1 MTGETMS
8 FFDKL
13 KALFGGGR
21 SEGGPPDP
29 ESTSGGGDGMAG
41 EGMAGAAGMIS
52 CEDALR
58 LVHEFL
64 DGELEDASATEVKQH
79 FDMCQQ
85 CYPHLHLETAFRE
98 AVRRAFAG
106 ESAPPDL
113 KAKVSAL
120 LAEEMSAE

>member
-13 KALFGGGR
+13 KAFFRGGTSDGA
-21 SEGGPPDP
+21 SPDP
-29 ESTSGGGDGMAG
+29 ESTSGGG
-41 EGMAGAAGMIS
+41 EGMADDVGMIS
-52 CEDALR
+52 CEEALR

-79 FDMCQQ
+79 FDMCQL
-85 CYPHLHLETAFRE
+85 CYPHLHLETVFRE
-98 AVRRAFAG
+98 AVRRASAG

-120 LAEEMSAE
+120 LTEAMSEE

>member
-13 KALFGGGR
+13 KAFFGGG
-21 SEGGPPDP
+21 
-29 ESTSGGGDGMAG
+29 TSNGASPGGDV
-41 EGMAGAAGMIS
+41 GMIS
-52 CEDALR
+52 CEEALR

-79 FDMCQQ
+79 FDMCQL
-85 CYPHLHLETAFRE
+85 CYPHLHLETVFRE
-98 AVRRAFAG
+98 AMRRASAG
-106 ESAPPDL
+106 ESAPPHL

-120 LAEEMSAE
+120 LTEAMSEE